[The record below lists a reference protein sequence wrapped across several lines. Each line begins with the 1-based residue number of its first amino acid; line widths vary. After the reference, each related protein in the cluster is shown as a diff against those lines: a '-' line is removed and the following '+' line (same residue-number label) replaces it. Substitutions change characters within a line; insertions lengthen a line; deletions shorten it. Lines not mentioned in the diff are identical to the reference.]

1 MKTNPLNITTMRRFV
16 VLIIALCAFYTP
28 IYAQRPITEEDKNVT
43 AEIRKR
49 HPKHSLSYD
58 EEYGVYLL
66 SETITP
72 KNPKYSEYDLYSLLD
87 SKGNE
92 LFPNCSFTK
101 IYFRSADGLNKN
113 YYPYIEAQLE
123 KTMWALSFD
132 GQWLTMPIKGNIWSM
147 KRKNSLTQK
156 TSIFYSLPEY
166 PLKYSIEEGFYLGYY
181 TYQKKKKAPKIKSAL
196 WIDINGNS
204 TYKSPIPESNDR
216 IIKML
221 EERYKIGVLYDAATH
236 TYRVVNGALC
246 DKDGNELVPPA
257 KDNEYTW
264 SKFYQGYAL
273 VHNANTKKYGIYS
286 LKGERLIPV
295 EHYGI
300 DIEHDRTNT
309 YRYFVCHTT
318 AQKTYDDNYNATIYD
333 MAGNMLI
340 PPYYGSISQYHNEH
354 GFCMEYEYNPNKSY
368 WFKIFLDENSIL
380 DPSRSEEIDYSIPEA
395 YFARIKANE
404 ERRIEE
410 ERLAAQRRA
419 AAEAARIQRQQAW
432 QQLAAAVG
440 NLATNVNNAINQHSG
455 SRTYSTTPTY
465 SRPASVSNSTSAAN
479 ATDIQHCKSYYRQWE
494 SKAGHWIN
502 NFTKEQA
509 WFKANKNTTVSQL
522 ELTGHQ
528 RSRNDARAQLKNIQ
542 SMLQNYRSRAAKAG
556 GNIPKGNIES
566 QIDALLNQPNY

>member
-16 VLIIALCAFYTP
+16 IIIISLFAFFTP
-28 IYAQRPITEEDKNVT
+28 IYAQRPITEEDENVT
-43 AEIRKR
+43 AEIFKKYPNQKVYY
-49 HPKHSLSYD
+49 H
-58 EEYGVYLL
+58 EEYGVYKIE
-66 SETITP
+66 ETITP
-72 KNPKYSEYDLYSLLD
+72 KNSKYSDYSPYRLLD

-101 IYFRSADGLNKN
+101 IYFCSADGLNKN
-113 YYPYIEAQLE
+113 YYPYIEAYLE
-123 KTMWALSFD
+123 KTMWALSLD
-132 GQWLTMPIKGNIWSM
+132 GQWLTMPIKGNVGSF
-147 KRKNSLTQK
+147 KTTDSKTQK
-156 TSIFYSLPEY
+156 KSIYYSAPEY
-166 PLKYSIEEGFYLGYY
+166 PLKYSPESGFYLGCY
-181 TYQKKKKAPKIKSAL
+181 TYQKKKKAPEIKSAL

-204 TYKSPIPESNDR
+204 TYKSPIPESKDK

-246 DKDGNELVPPA
+246 DENGNELVPPA

-273 VHNANTKKYGIYS
+273 VHNAQTGKYGIYS

-318 AQKTYDDNYNATIYD
+318 AENRYDKNYNATIYD

-340 PPYYGSISQYHNEH
+340 PPYYGYIYGYSNDYGFNMQYDYASNQL
-354 GFCMEYEYNPNKSY
+354 F
-368 WFKIFLDENSIL
+368 FKVFLDENSIL

-465 SRPASVSNSTSAAN
+465 SRSTTASSSSSVAN
-479 ATDIQHCKSYYRQWE
+479 TTDIQHCKSYYRQWE

-502 NFTKEQA
+502 NFTNEQA

-522 ELTGHQ
+522 ELTSHQ

>member
-1 MKTNPLNITTMRRFV
+1 MKTNHLNITTMRRFI
-16 VLIIALCAFYTP
+16 VLIIALCAFSTP
-28 IYAQRPITEEDKNVT
+28 IYAQRPITKEDKEVT
-43 AEIRKR
+43 AEIFKKY
-49 HPKHSLSYD
+49 PNQKVYYY
-58 EEYGVYLL
+58 EEYGVYKL
-66 SETITP
+66 EQTITP
-72 KNPKYSEYDLYSLLD
+72 KNSKYSDYSLYRLLD

-92 LFPNCSFTK
+92 LFPYCSFTK
-101 IYFRSADGLNKN
+101 IYFCSADGLNKN
-113 YYPYIEAQLE
+113 YYPYIEAYLE

-132 GQWLTMPIKGNIWSM
+132 GQWLTMPIKGNIGSF
-147 KRKNSLTQK
+147 KTTDRQTQK
-156 TSIFYSLPEY
+156 RSIYYSRPEY
-166 PLKYSIEEGFYLGYY
+166 PLKYSPESGFYLGYY

-204 TYKSPIPESNDR
+204 TYKSPIPESTDR

-246 DKDGNELVPPA
+246 DENGNELVPPA

-273 VHNANTKKYGIYS
+273 VHNAQTGKYGIYS

-295 EHYGI
+295 EHFGI
-300 DIEHDRTNT
+300 ELRQDYTEKK
-309 YRYFVCHTT
+309 YKYFICHTT
-318 AQKTYDDNYNATIYD
+318 AKSTYDENYNATIYD

-340 PPYYGSISQYHNEH
+340 PPYYGYIYGYSNDH
-354 GFCMEYEYNPNKSY
+354 GFNMQYDYASNQLF
-368 WFKIFLDENSIL
+368 FKVFLDENSIL
-380 DPSRSEEIDYSIPEA
+380 DPSRGEEIDYSIPEA

-440 NLATNVNNAINQHSG
+440 NLATNVSNAINQHSG

-465 SRPASVSNSTSAAN
+465 SRPSSVTNSASAAN

-494 SKAGHWIN
+494 GKANYWIN
-502 NFTKEQA
+502 SFTEEQA
-509 WFKANKNTTVSQL
+509 WFKVNKNSTVSQL
-522 ELTGHQ
+522 ELSSHQ
-528 RSRNDARAQLKNIQ
+528 RRRNNARAQLKNIQ
-542 SMLQNYRSRAAKAG
+542 SMLQSYRTRAAKAG
-556 GNIPKGNIES
+556 GNIPKGTVETKIEV
-566 QIDALLNQPNY
+566 LLNQPNY

>member
-1 MKTNPLNITTMRRFV
+1 MRRFV
-16 VLIIALCAFYTP
+16 IIIISLFAFLTP
-28 IYAQRPITEEDKNVT
+28 IYAQRPITKEDKTVT
-43 AEIRKR
+43 DEIRKR
-49 HPKHSLSYD
+49 YPKHSLSYH

-72 KNPKYSEYDLYSLLD
+72 KNPKYSEYDLCSLLD

-101 IYFRSADGLNKN
+101 IYFRSADELNEN

-132 GQWLTMPIKGNIWSM
+132 GKWLTMPIKGNIWSF
-147 KRKNSLTQK
+147 KRKNNQTQK

-166 PLKYSIEEGFYLGYY
+166 PLKYSIESGFYLGYY
-181 TYQKKKKAPKIKSAL
+181 YYQKKKKAPKIKSAL
-196 WIDINGNS
+196 WVDINGNS
-204 TYKSPIPESNDR
+204 TYKSPIPESKDKIR
-216 IIKML
+216 KML
-221 EERYKIGVLYDAATH
+221 EERYKIGIGVLYDAATH
-236 TYRVVNGALC
+236 TYRVGNGALC

-273 VHNANTKKYGIYS
+273 VHNVQTGKYGIYS

-318 AQKTYDDNYNATIYD
+318 AKKTYDENYNATIYD

-340 PPYYGSISQYHNEH
+340 PPYYGSISQYNSEH
-354 GFCMEYEYNPNKSY
+354 GFCMRYEYTPNKSC

-440 NLATNVNNAINQHSG
+440 NLATNVNNAI
-455 SRTYSTTPTY
+455 
-465 SRPASVSNSTSAAN
+465 
-479 ATDIQHCKSYYRQWE
+479 K
-494 SKAGHWIN
+494 
-502 NFTKEQA
+502 
-509 WFKANKNTTVSQL
+509 
-522 ELTGHQ
+522 
-528 RSRNDARAQLKNIQ
+528 
-542 SMLQNYRSRAAKAG
+542 
-556 GNIPKGNIES
+556 
-566 QIDALLNQPNY
+566 